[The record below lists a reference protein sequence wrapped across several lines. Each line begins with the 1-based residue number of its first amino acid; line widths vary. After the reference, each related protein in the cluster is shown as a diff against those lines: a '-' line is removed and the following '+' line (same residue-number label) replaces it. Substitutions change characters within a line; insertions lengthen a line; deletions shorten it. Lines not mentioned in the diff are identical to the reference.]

1 MFRPNSNTFTTPIRI
16 QHRTETLINGAPKAS
31 WADASTDPV
40 AHCNWKGKG
49 GTEAINAGILT
60 VIDTAEL
67 TMWYRSDISET
78 DRILKN
84 DDATQ
89 VYEVTNTENVEE
101 RGIYL
106 IVKVKRV
113 KAT

>member
-1 MFRPNSNTFTTPIRI
+1 MFKPSSNTFTTPIRI
-16 QHRTETLINGAPKAS
+16 QHRTETLINGAPKPS
-31 WADASTDPV
+31 WADAATDPV
-40 AHCNWKGKG
+40 ALCNWKGKG
-49 GTEAINAGILT
+49 GTEALNAGILN

-67 TMWYRSDISET
+67 TMWYRNDISET
-78 DRILKN
+78 DRILKD

-89 VYEVTNTENVEE
+89 AYEVMNIENVEE
-101 RGIYL
+101 RGMYL

>member
-1 MFRPNSNTFTTPIRI
+1 MFKPNPNTFTTPIRI

-49 GTEAINAGILT
+49 GTEALNAGILT